1 MRGFTWTRM
10 KSGSDTPVLITGV
23 NASDSDNEDI
33 TYSLFEAP
41 AGFSIDEVTGE
52 ITYDGPLSGLSDGL
66 ELAVVA
72 SDGKLEAVA
81 PIFACV

>member
-1 MRGFTWTRM
+1 MTSGRSLRAMRGFTWTRM

-41 AGFSIDEVTGE
+41 AGFSIDEVTGR
-52 ITYDGPLSGLSDGL
+52 GNLQR
-66 ELAVVA
+66 AVKRVA
-72 SDGKLEAVA
+72 
-81 PIFACV
+81 